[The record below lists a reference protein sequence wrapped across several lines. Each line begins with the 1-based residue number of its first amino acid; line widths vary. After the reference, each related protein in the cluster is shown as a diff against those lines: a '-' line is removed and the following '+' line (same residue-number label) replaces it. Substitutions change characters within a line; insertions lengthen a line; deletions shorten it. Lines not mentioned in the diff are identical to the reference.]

1 MSTQEIAGTEIA
13 GTTALV
19 TGAGRGFGR
28 GVATAL
34 CQAGARVVG
43 VARSSGELAEVQ
55 AQLGD
60 GFTPVTADATDPVV
74 AGRLIDRY
82 RPQVLVLNAGASPL
96 SRPIHRHT
104 WESFSRPWEVDV
116 KQAFHWT
123 REALL
128 APLDPGSVVIALSS
142 GAAVFG
148 SPISGGYAGAK
159 ATVRFVSAYA
169 GEESERGALGIRFV
183 SVLPKL
189 TPATGLGETAVAAYA
204 ARAGVD
210 VPTFLDRVGPTLTPE
225 QVGKAV
231 VELVSDPGHDRPAYL
246 LGVEGLSALS

>member
-1 MSTQEIAGTEIA
+1 MPTQDIA

-19 TGAGRGFGR
+19 TGASRGFGR
-28 GVATAL
+28 GIAVAL
-34 CQAGARVVG
+34 SQAGAQVVG
-43 VARSSGELAEVQ
+43 VARDRAQLEDVR

-60 GFTPVTADATDPVV
+60 TFTPVVADVTDPVV

-82 RPQVLVLNAGASPL
+82 RPRTLVLNAGASPL

-104 WESFSRPWEVDV
+104 WETFSRNWEVDV
-116 KQAFHWT
+116 KHAFHWI

-128 APLDPGSVVIALSS
+128 APLAPGSTVIAFSS
-142 GAAVFG
+142 GAALNG

-159 ATVRFVSAYA
+159 AAIRFVAAYA
-169 GEESERGALGIRFV
+169 GEESQREGLGIRFV

-189 TPATGLGETAVAAYA
+189 TPATGLGEAAVAAYA

-210 VPTFLDRVGPTLTPE
+210 IPTFLDRLGTTLTPE

-231 VELVSDPGHDRPAYL
+231 LDLAADPGHDRAAYL
-246 LGVEGLSALS
+246 LAAEGLSALG